1 MDNFTIYHNP
11 RCSKSRK
18 TLELLKEKG
27 IEPNIVLYLENL
39 LTTDTISNLLALLNM
54 EPRELLRSSETEY
67 KDLGLKDKNT
77 TNGKLIEIMSK
88 HTKLI
93 ERPIV
98 VNNQRAVIGRPPE
111 NILELIK

>member
-39 LTTDTISNLLALLNM
+39 LTTDNISNLLACLLYT
-54 EPRELLRSSETEY
+54 S
-67 KDLGLKDKNT
+67 DAADD
-77 TNGKLIEIMSK
+77 
-88 HTKLI
+88 
-93 ERPIV
+93 
-98 VNNQRAVIGRPPE
+98 
-111 NILELIK
+111 

>member
-39 LTTDTISNLLALLNM
+39 LTTDNISNLLALLNM
-54 EPRELLRSSETEY
+54 EPRELLRSSEAEY
-67 KDLGLKDKNT
+67 KELGLKDKNI

-88 HTKLI
+88 HPKLI

-98 VNNQRAVIGRPPE
+98 VNKQRAVIGRPPE

>member
-39 LTTDTISNLLALLNM
+39 LTTDNISNLLALLNM
-54 EPRELLRSSETEY
+54 EPRELLRSS
-67 KDLGLKDKNT
+67 KA
-77 TNGKLIEIMSK
+77 IK
-88 HTKLI
+88 HYFGS
-93 ERPIV
+93 
-98 VNNQRAVIGRPPE
+98 QFS
-111 NILELIK
+111 

>member
-54 EPRELLRSSETEY
+54 EPRELLRPSETEY
-67 KDLGLKDKNT
+67 KDLGLKDKNI

-88 HTKLI
+88 HPKLI

-98 VNNQRAVIGRPPE
+98 VNKQRAVIG
-111 NILELIK
+111 LSLIHI

>member
-27 IEPNIVLYLENL
+27 IEPNIVLYLNL
-39 LTTDTISNLLALLNM
+39 LTTDNISNLLALLNM

-67 KDLGLKDKNT
+67 KELGLKDKNI

-88 HTKLI
+88 HPKLI

-98 VNNQRAVIGRPPE
+98 VNKQRAVIGRPQK
-111 NILELIK
+111 IS